1 MFKAGDIQSHWCS
14 RAEICTCLLLSA
26 ERACIQKQGLEST
39 HGGCSS
45 IVTYNRYSYRYYV
58 HVGVLS
64 LLLLSQ
70 RTCGALETLFESVAS
85 RGSVSAECNL
95 CKPFV
100 HVILSFE
107 AFPLHHVFLAVYM
120 HKVVSDSAVWR
131 FFFLLFRCI
140 FCVVCKCTAWFAVVV
155 RVVYSEYYYYGKNY
169 YVCIITCRLTSCPK
183 CVSVFFFLLVRDQ
196 WFQNTKYKVP
206 ICALNSFFVFVV

>member
-1 MFKAGDIQSHWCS
+1 MVAH
-14 RAEICTCLLLSA
+14 RLL
-26 ERACIQKQGLEST
+26 
-39 HGGCSS
+39 
-45 IVTYNRYSYRYYV
+45 YNRYSYHYYV

-120 HKVVSDSAVWR
+120 HKVVSD
-131 FFFLLFRCI
+131 
-140 FCVVCKCTAWFAVVV
+140 
-155 RVVYSEYYYYGKNY
+155 
-169 YVCIITCRLTSCPK
+169 
-183 CVSVFFFLLVRDQ
+183 VFFFFYFDAYFVSFVSVQLGLL
-196 WFQNTKYKVP
+196 
-206 ICALNSFFVFVV
+206 L

>member
-1 MFKAGDIQSHWCS
+1 MQRSLRVMKTLLFPHQWGGRTENTDCETNVQLERWFNVCEHLSVFFFIIVNILREEWQLCKCSKLETFKAIGALVLRSALVYYCLWRELVYRNRVW
-14 RAEICTCLLLSA
+14 RARVVVAHRLL
-26 ERACIQKQGLEST
+26 
-39 HGGCSS
+39 
-45 IVTYNRYSYRYYV
+45 YNRYSYHYYV

-120 HKVVSDSAVWR
+120 HKVVSDSAV
-131 FFFLLFRCI
+131 
-140 FCVVCKCTAWFAVVV
+140 
-155 RVVYSEYYYYGKNY
+155 
-169 YVCIITCRLTSCPK
+169 
-183 CVSVFFFLLVRDQ
+183 
-196 WFQNTKYKVP
+196 
-206 ICALNSFFVFVV
+206 